1 IYSDRGLVWYEKG
14 RYDRAIADFTQ
25 AIKLDP
31 NFAGAYISRG
41 IILHRQSEF
50 NLAFAAVRP
59 AIRVD
64 PSIFDVARRTNL
76 RP

>member
-1 IYSDRGLVWYEKG
+1 VWYEKG

-41 IILHRQSEF
+41 IILHRQSEL
-50 NLAFAAVRP
+50 NLAFAAVHP